1 MQKKTMKM
9 NKGKG
14 QAKKR
19 NIGLKRR
26 MLYGI
31 LQVLIPVIMIITILF
46 WHTRKVMRQEYMRTT
61 QGRVTDIANKI
72 DAKLQ
77 DIYSVSDNFAAN
89 DQLDEYIEKEYSP
102 QEQLYKKL
110 DIVRIYSNIFGA
122 YDMLNQRVRISAIYT
137 YKGELFNFLDPN
149 NDTEEVI
156 HKLRAMNIEDPD
168 LLMKFRWYPLQDNFL
183 LSDVPGEVRA
193 RKAVMGIR
201 RIYSWKKGRYE
212 YVQLF
217 ALKERDIYDQYAE
230 LAKSIPGDIYVITE
244 DGKLISSSN
253 EKAVAAGEISEKLKG
268 KILDQTGNLKEG
280 WEAFGNQMIQVK
292 ASDVNDWK
300 IVMVV
305 PIKSVTREVDVLYY
319 RIFLVMVA
327 CVGFCAM
334 MILYLYKSFMDPI
347 GKLNASMKEVYGGN
361 LNAYVEVKQKNEVG
375 DMIRYYNSMLERIN
389 THIIEGLQSD
399 RKKKEL
405 ELEVLMSQINP
416 HFLYNTLEN
425 IVWMSN
431 EAGRPDIGR
440 TAASLGRMYRL
451 SISGGQVIV
460 PMEHE
465 IEHLMAYVKIQKN
478 RYKDEFEFDLRTD
491 MRQIHELFSL
501 KIIMQPVVEN
511 SFLYGMTGLK
521 QPMMIHLTV
530 KEKGQW
536 VVIKVMDNGRGMDK
550 EKLREIR
557 DQIRFGK
564 AGKDEEEQ
572 NRRSSGIGLH
582 SVESRIKLYFGVDR
596 AVSIYSKKDAGT
608 LTVIRIPRITVEDID
623 EHGNLT
629 SSSREADCEYPIQE
643 K

>member
-1 MQKKTMKM
+1 MQRKIMKM

-31 LQVLIPVIMIITILF
+31 LQVLIPVVVIITILF
-46 WHTRKVMRQEYMRTT
+46 WHTRKVMKQEYMRTT
-61 QGRVTDIANKI
+61 QSRVTDITNKI
-72 DAKLQ
+72 DAKIQ

-89 DQLDEYIEKEYSP
+89 DQLNKYIEKEYSP
-102 QEQLYKKL
+102 TEPMYKKL
-110 DIVRIYSNIFGA
+110 DIVRIYTNIFGA
-122 YDMLNQRVRISAIYT
+122 YDMLNQRARISAMYT

-156 HKLRAMNIEDPD
+156 KKLQAMNIEDPD

-183 LSDVPGEVRA
+183 LSDQPGEVRD

-201 RIYSWKKGRYE
+201 RIYSWEKGRYE
-212 YVQLF
+212 CVQVF
-217 ALKERDIYDQYAE
+217 AIKEREVYEQYKE
-230 LAKSIPGDIYVITE
+230 LAESIPGDIYVITG
-244 DGKLISSSN
+244 DGRLISSSN
-253 EKAVAAGEISEKLKG
+253 EKAVEAGTISEKLKNE
-268 KILDQTGNLKEG
+268 LLEQTGDLKDG
-280 WEAFGNQMIQVK
+280 WAALGNQMIQVK
-292 ASDVNDWK
+292 TSDVNDWK

-305 PIKSVTREVDVLYY
+305 PVKAVTKEVDVLYY

-347 GKLNASMKEVYGGN
+347 GKLNISMKEVYGGN
-361 LNAYVEVKQKNEVG
+361 LNAYVDVKQKNEVG

-389 THIIEGLQSD
+389 TNIIEKLQSD

-425 IVWMSN
+425 IVWMST

-451 SISGGQVIV
+451 SINGGQVIV

-501 KIIMQPVVEN
+501 KIILQPVVEN

-521 QPMMIHLTV
+521 HPMIIHLTV

-536 VVIKVMDNGRGMDK
+536 VMIKVMDNGRGMDR
-550 EKLREIR
+550 EKLGEIR
-557 DQIRFGK
+557 DQIRFGRI
-564 AGKDEEEQ
+564 GKEEEEQ

-596 AVSIYSKKDAGT
+596 AVSIYSKKDVGT

-623 EHGNLT
+623 EHGNLK
-629 SSSREADCEYPIQE
+629 E

>member
-1 MQKKTMKM
+1 MKM
-9 NKGKG
+9 NRENRLV
-14 QAKKR
+14 KKR

-31 LQVLIPVIMIITILF
+31 LQMLIPVMVIITMLF
-46 WHTRKVMRQEYMRTT
+46 WHTRKVMKQEYMRTT
-61 QGRVTDIANKI
+61 QSRITDIANKI

-89 DQLDEYIEKEYSP
+89 DQLNKYIEKEYSP
-102 QEQLYKKL
+102 QEQMYKKL

-122 YDMLNQRVRISAIYT
+122 YDMLNQRVRISAMYT

-156 HKLRAMNIEDPD
+156 KRLRAMNIEDPD
-168 LLMKFRWYPLQDNFL
+168 LLMKFRWFPLQDNFL
-183 LSDVPGEVRA
+183 LSDRPSEVRE

-201 RIYSWKKGRYE
+201 RIYSWEKGRYE
-212 YVQLF
+212 CVQLF
-217 ALKERDIYDQYAE
+217 ALKEKDIYEQYAE
-230 LAKSIPGDIYVITE
+230 LAESIPGDIYVVTE
-244 DGKLISSSN
+244 DGRLISSSS
-253 EKAVAAGEISEKLKG
+253 EMAVEAGEIPEKLRDE
-268 KILDQTGNLKEG
+268 ILEQEEELTKG
-280 WEAFGNQMIQVK
+280 WEAQGKQMIQVK

-305 PIKSVTREVDVLYY
+305 PVKSVTREVDVLYY
-319 RIFLVMVA
+319 RIFLVMMA
-327 CVGFCAM
+327 CVSLCAM
-334 MILYLYKSFMDPI
+334 MIFYLYKSFMDPI

-361 LNAYVEVKQKNEVG
+361 LNAYVDVKQKNEVG

-389 THIIEGLQSD
+389 THIIEGLQSE

-478 RYKDEFEFDLRTD
+478 RYKEDFEFDLKTD

-501 KIIMQPVVEN
+501 KIILQPAVEN
-511 SFLYGMTGLK
+511 SFLYGMAGLK
-521 QPMMIHLTV
+521 HPMMIRLTV
-530 KEKGQW
+530 KERGRW
-536 VVIKVMDNGRGMDK
+536 VIIKIMDNGRGMDR
-550 EKLREIR
+550 EKLREVR

-564 AGKDEEEQ
+564 IKKKDKEQ
-572 NRRSSGIGLH
+572 NRRSTGIGLH
-582 SVESRIKLYFGVDR
+582 SIEARIKLYFGVDR

-608 LTVIRIPRITVEDID
+608 LTVIRIPRITGEDID

-629 SSSREADCEYPIQE
+629 ESSGEANCEYPLDG
-643 K
+643 KK

>member
-1 MQKKTMKM
+1 MQRKIMKM

-31 LQVLIPVIMIITILF
+31 LQVLIPVVVIITILF
-46 WHTRKVMRQEYMRTT
+46 WHTRKVMKQEYMRST
-61 QGRVTDIANKI
+61 QSRITDIANKI
-72 DAKLQ
+72 DAKIQ

-89 DQLDEYIEKEYSP
+89 DQLNKYIEKEYSP
-102 QEQLYKKL
+102 TEPMYKKL
-110 DIVRIYSNIFGA
+110 DIVRIYTNIFGA
-122 YDMLNQRVRISAIYT
+122 YDMLNQRARISAMYT

-149 NDTEEVI
+149 NDTDEVI
-156 HKLRAMNIEDPD
+156 KKLQAMNIEDPD

-183 LSDVPGEVRA
+183 LSDQPGEVRD

-201 RIYSWKKGRYE
+201 RIYSWEKGRYE
-212 YVQLF
+212 CVQVF
-217 ALKERDIYDQYAE
+217 AIKERDVYEQYKE
-230 LAKSIPGDIYVITE
+230 LAESIPGDIYVITG
-244 DGKLISSSN
+244 DGRLISSSN
-253 EKAVAAGEISEKLKG
+253 EKAVEAGTISEKLKNE
-268 KILDQTGNLKEG
+268 LLEQTGDLKDG
-280 WEAFGNQMIQVK
+280 WAALGNQMIQVK
-292 ASDVNDWK
+292 TSDVNDWK

-305 PIKSVTREVDVLYY
+305 PVKAVTKEVDVLYY

-347 GKLNASMKEVYGGN
+347 GKLNISMKEVYGGN
-361 LNAYVEVKQKNEVG
+361 LNAYVDVKQKNEVG

-389 THIIEGLQSD
+389 TNIIEKLQSD

-431 EAGRPDIGR
+431 DAGRPDIGR

-501 KIIMQPVVEN
+501 KIILQPVVEN

-521 QPMMIHLTV
+521 HPMIIHLTV

-536 VVIKVMDNGRGMDK
+536 VMIKVMDNGRGMDR
-550 EKLREIR
+550 EKLKEIR

-564 AGKDEEEQ
+564 AEKDEEDQ

-608 LTVIRIPRITVEDID
+608 LTVIRIPRITGEDID
-623 EHGNLT
+623 EEGNLK
-629 SSSREADCEYPIQE
+629 E

>member
-1 MQKKTMKM
+1 MQRKIMKM

-31 LQVLIPVIMIITILF
+31 LQVLIPVVVIITILF
-46 WHTRKVMRQEYMRTT
+46 WHTRKVMKQEYMRTT
-61 QGRVTDIANKI
+61 QSRVTDITNKI
-72 DAKLQ
+72 DAKIQ

-89 DQLDEYIEKEYSP
+89 DQLNKYIEKEYSP
-102 QEQLYKKL
+102 TEPMYKKL
-110 DIVRIYSNIFGA
+110 DIVRIYTNIFGA
-122 YDMLNQRVRISAIYT
+122 YDMLNQRARISAMYT

-149 NDTEEVI
+149 NDTDEVI
-156 HKLRAMNIEDPD
+156 KKLQAMNIEDPD

-183 LSDVPGEVRA
+183 LSDQPGEVRD

-201 RIYSWKKGRYE
+201 RIYSWEKGRYE
-212 YVQLF
+212 CVQVF
-217 ALKERDIYDQYAE
+217 AIKERDVYEQYKE
-230 LAKSIPGDIYVITE
+230 LAESIPGDIYVITG
-244 DGKLISSSN
+244 DGRLISSSN
-253 EKAVAAGEISEKLKG
+253 EKAVEAGTISEKLNNE
-268 KILDQTGNLKEG
+268 ILEQTGDLKDG
-280 WEAFGNQMIQVK
+280 WAALGNQQMIQVK
-292 ASDVNDWK
+292 TSDVNDWK

-305 PIKSVTREVDVLYY
+305 PVKAVTKEVDVLYY

-347 GKLNASMKEVYGGN
+347 GKLNISMKEVYGGN
-361 LNAYVEVKQKNEVG
+361 LNAYVDVKQKNEVG

-389 THIIEGLQSD
+389 TNIIEKLQSD

-425 IVWMSN
+425 IVWMST

-451 SISGGQVIV
+451 SINGGQVIV

-501 KIIMQPVVEN
+501 KIILQPVVEN

-521 QPMMIHLTV
+521 HPMIIHLTV

-536 VVIKVMDNGRGMDK
+536 VMIKVMDNGRGMDR
-550 EKLREIR
+550 EKLGEIR
-557 DQIRFGK
+557 DQIRYGRTGK
-564 AGKDEEEQ
+564 EEEEQ

-596 AVSIYSKKDAGT
+596 AVSIYSKKDVGT

-623 EHGNLT
+623 EHGNLK
-629 SSSREADCEYPIQE
+629 E

>member
-1 MQKKTMKM
+1 MQRKIMKM

-31 LQVLIPVIMIITILF
+31 LQVLIPVVVIITILF
-46 WHTRKVMRQEYMRTT
+46 WHTRKVMKQEYMRTT
-61 QGRVTDIANKI
+61 QSRVTDITNKI
-72 DAKLQ
+72 DAKIQ

-89 DQLDEYIEKEYSP
+89 DQLNKYIEKEYSP
-102 QEQLYKKL
+102 TEPMYKKL
-110 DIVRIYSNIFGA
+110 DIVRIYTNIFGA
-122 YDMLNQRVRISAIYT
+122 YDMLNQRARISAMYT

-149 NDTEEVI
+149 NDTDEVI
-156 HKLRAMNIEDPD
+156 KKLQAMNIEDPD
-168 LLMKFRWYPLQDNFL
+168 LLMKFRWYPLQDNFF
-183 LSDVPGEVRA
+183 LSDQPGEVRD

-201 RIYSWKKGRYE
+201 RIYSWEKGRYE
-212 YVQLF
+212 CVQVF
-217 ALKERDIYDQYAE
+217 AIKERDIYEQYKE
-230 LAKSIPGDIYVITE
+230 LAESIPGDIYVITG
-244 DGKLISSSN
+244 DGRLISSSN
-253 EKAVAAGEISEKLKG
+253 EKAVEAGTISEKLKNEF
-268 KILDQTGNLKEG
+268 LEQTGDLTDG
-280 WEAFGNQMIQVK
+280 WAALGNQMIQVK
-292 ASDVNDWK
+292 TSDVNDWK

-305 PIKSVTREVDVLYY
+305 PVKAVTKEVDVLYY

-334 MILYLYKSFMDPI
+334 MILHLYKSFMDPI
-347 GKLNASMKEVYGGN
+347 GKLNISMKEVYGGN
-361 LNAYVEVKQKNEVG
+361 LNAYVDVKQKNEVG

-389 THIIEGLQSD
+389 TNIIEKLQSD

-425 IVWMSN
+425 IVWMST

-451 SISGGQVIV
+451 SINGGQVIV

-501 KIIMQPVVEN
+501 KIILQPVVEN

-521 QPMMIHLTV
+521 HPMIIHLTV

-536 VVIKVMDNGRGMDK
+536 VMIKVMDNGRGMDR

-557 DQIRFGK
+557 DQIRFGRT
-564 AGKDEEEQ
+564 GKEEEEQ

-596 AVSIYSKKDAGT
+596 AVSIYSKKDVGT
-608 LTVIRIPRITVEDID
+608 LTVIRIPRITAQDID
-623 EHGNLT
+623 EHGNLK
-629 SSSREADCEYPIQE
+629 E

>member
-1 MQKKTMKM
+1 
-9 NKGKG
+9 
-14 QAKKR
+14 
-19 NIGLKRR
+19 
-26 MLYGI
+26 
-31 LQVLIPVIMIITILF
+31 
-46 WHTRKVMRQEYMRTT
+46 
-61 QGRVTDIANKI
+61 
-72 DAKLQ
+72 
-77 DIYSVSDNFAAN
+77 
-89 DQLDEYIEKEYSP
+89 
-102 QEQLYKKL
+102 
-110 DIVRIYSNIFGA
+110 
-122 YDMLNQRVRISAIYT
+122 
-137 YKGELFNFLDPN
+137 
-149 NDTEEVI
+149 
-156 HKLRAMNIEDPD
+156 
-168 LLMKFRWYPLQDNFL
+168 
-183 LSDVPGEVRA
+183 
-193 RKAVMGIR
+193 
-201 RIYSWKKGRYE
+201 
-212 YVQLF
+212 
-217 ALKERDIYDQYAE
+217 
-230 LAKSIPGDIYVITE
+230 
-244 DGKLISSSN
+244 
-253 EKAVAAGEISEKLKG
+253 
-268 KILDQTGNLKEG
+268 
-280 WEAFGNQMIQVK
+280 
-292 ASDVNDWK
+292 
-300 IVMVV
+300 
-305 PIKSVTREVDVLYY
+305 
-319 RIFLVMVA
+319 
-327 CVGFCAM
+327 
-334 MILYLYKSFMDPI
+334 MDPI

-572 NRRSSGIGLH
+572 NRCSSGIGLH

>member
-1 MQKKTMKM
+1 MQRKIMKM

-31 LQVLIPVIMIITILF
+31 LQVLIPVVVIITILF
-46 WHTRKVMRQEYMRTT
+46 WHTRKVMKQEYMRTT
-61 QGRVTDIANKI
+61 QSRVTDITNKI
-72 DAKLQ
+72 DAKIQ

-89 DQLDEYIEKEYSP
+89 DQLNKYIEKEYSP
-102 QEQLYKKL
+102 TEPMYKKL
-110 DIVRIYSNIFGA
+110 DIVRIYTNIFGA
-122 YDMLNQRVRISAIYT
+122 YDMLNQRARISAMYT

-149 NDTEEVI
+149 NDTDEVI
-156 HKLRAMNIEDPD
+156 KKLQAMNIEDPD

-183 LSDVPGEVRA
+183 LSDQPGEVRD

-201 RIYSWKKGRYE
+201 RIYSWEKGRYE
-212 YVQLF
+212 CVQVF
-217 ALKERDIYDQYAE
+217 AIKERDVYEQYKE
-230 LAKSIPGDIYVITE
+230 LAESIPGDIYVITG
-244 DGKLISSSN
+244 DGRLISSSN
-253 EKAVAAGEISEKLKG
+253 EKAVEAGTISEKLNNE
-268 KILDQTGNLKEG
+268 ILEQTGDLNDG
-280 WEAFGNQMIQVK
+280 WAALGNQQMIQVK
-292 ASDVNDWK
+292 TSDVNDWK

-305 PIKSVTREVDVLYY
+305 PVKAVTKEVDVLYY

-347 GKLNASMKEVYGGN
+347 GKLNISMKEVYGGN
-361 LNAYVEVKQKNEVG
+361 LNAYVDVKQKNEVG

-389 THIIEGLQSD
+389 TNIIEKLQSD

-425 IVWMSN
+425 IVWMST

-451 SISGGQVIV
+451 SINGGQVIV

-501 KIIMQPVVEN
+501 KIILQPVVEN

-521 QPMMIHLTV
+521 HPMIIHLTV

-536 VVIKVMDNGRGMDK
+536 VMIKVMDNGRGMDR
-550 EKLREIR
+550 EKLGEIR
-557 DQIRFGK
+557 DQIRFGRT
-564 AGKDEEEQ
+564 GKEEEEQ

-596 AVSIYSKKDAGT
+596 AVSIYSKKDVGT

-623 EHGNLT
+623 EHGNLK
-629 SSSREADCEYPIQE
+629 E

>member
-1 MQKKTMKM
+1 MTM
-9 NKGKG
+9 NKKKG

-31 LQVLIPVIMIITILF
+31 LQVLIPVMVIITTLF
-46 WHTRKVMRQEYMRTT
+46 WHTRKVMKQEYMRTT
-61 QGRVTDIANKI
+61 QSRITDIANKI

-89 DQLDEYIEKEYSP
+89 DQLKKYIEKEYSP

-110 DIVRIYSNIFGA
+110 DIVKIYSNIFGA
-122 YDMLNQRVRISAIYT
+122 YDILNQRERISAIYT

-156 HKLRAMNIEDPD
+156 RRLRAMNIEDPD
-168 LLMKFRWYPLQDNFL
+168 LLMKFRWFSLQDNFL
-183 LSDVPGEVRA
+183 LSDRPAKVRE

-201 RIYSWKKGRYE
+201 RIYSWEKARYE

-217 ALKERDIYDQYAE
+217 ALKEQDIYEQYRE
-230 LAKSIPGDIYVITE
+230 LAESIPGDIYVISE
-244 DGKLISSSN
+244 NGSLISSSN
-253 EKAVAAGEISEKLKG
+253 EKAVESGELSEKLKAV
-268 KILDQTGNLKEG
+268 ILEQTGDLNEG
-280 WEAFGNQMIQVK
+280 WEALGNQMIQVK
-292 ASDVNDWK
+292 SSDVNDWK

-305 PIKSVTREVDVLYY
+305 PVKSVTKEVDVLYY

-327 CVGFCAM
+327 CVGLCTL
-334 MILYLYKSFMDPI
+334 MIFYLYKSFMDPI

-478 RYKDEFEFDLRTD
+478 RYKEDFEFDLMTD
-491 MRQIHELFSL
+491 MRQIHELYSL
-501 KIIMQPVVEN
+501 KIILQPAVEN

-521 QPMMIHLTV
+521 HPMMIRLTV
-530 KEKGQW
+530 KEKGGW
-536 VVIKVMDNGRGMDK
+536 VMIKIMDNGRGMDR
-550 EKLREIR
+550 EKLKEVR

-564 AGKDEEEQ
+564 TSKDEEEQ
-572 NRRSSGIGLH
+572 NRRSTGIGLH
-582 SVESRIKLYFGVDR
+582 SIEARIKLYFGVDR
-596 AVSIYSKKDAGT
+596 AVSIFSKKDTGT
-608 LTVIRIPRITVEDID
+608 LTVIRIPRITREDMD
-623 EHGNLT
+623 EHGNMSE
-629 SSSREADCEYPIQE
+629 SSKSTALNGKKR

>member
-1 MQKKTMKM
+1 MQRNPMKTNRAKRQRKK
-9 NKGKG
+9 NL
-14 QAKKR
+14 
-19 NIGLKRR
+19 GLKRR
-26 MLYGI
+26 LLYGI
-31 LQVLIPVIMIITILF
+31 LQVLIPVMVIITILF
-46 WHTRKVMRQEYMRTT
+46 WHTRKVMKLEYMRTT
-61 QGRVTDIANKI
+61 QSRITDIGNKI
-72 DAKLQ
+72 DAKIQ

-89 DQLDEYIEKEYSP
+89 HQLNEYIEKEYPP
-102 QEQLYKKL
+102 QEPMYKKL
-110 DIVRIYSNIFGA
+110 DIVKIYSNIFGA
-122 YDMLNQRVRISAIYT
+122 YDMLNQRARISAIYT

-149 NDTEEVI
+149 QDTDEVI
-156 HKLRAMNIEDPD
+156 QKLQAMKIEDPD
-168 LLMKFRWYPLQDNFL
+168 LLMKFCWFPLQDNFL
-183 LSDVPGEVRA
+183 LSDRPSGVRE

-201 RIYSWKKGRYE
+201 RIYSWEKGRYE

-217 ALKERDIYDQYAE
+217 ALKEKAIYEQYEE

-244 DGKLISSSN
+244 DGSLISSSN
-253 EKAVAAGEISEKLKG
+253 EKAVEAGKIPEKLKG
-268 KILDQTGNLKEG
+268 EILERTKDLKEG
-280 WEAFGNQMIQVK
+280 RDGVGNQMIQMK
-292 ASDVNDWK
+292 ASEVNDWK
-300 IVMVV
+300 VVMVV
-305 PIKSVTREVDVLYY
+305 PVKAVTREVDVLYY

-327 CVGFCAM
+327 CVGLCGI
-334 MILYLYKSFMDPI
+334 MIFHLYKSFMDPI

-375 DMIRYYNSMLERIN
+375 DMIHYYNSMLKRIN
-389 THIIEGLQSD
+389 THIIEDLQSE

-478 RYKDEFEFDLRTD
+478 RYKEAFELDLMTD

-501 KIIMQPVVEN
+501 KIILQPAVEN

-521 QPMMIHLTV
+521 HPMMIRLTV
-530 KEKGQW
+530 KEKGGW
-536 VVIKVMDNGRGMDK
+536 VIIKIMDNGHGMCR
-550 EKLREIR
+550 EKLREVR
-557 DQIRFGK
+557 DQILFGK
-564 AGKDEEEQ
+564 IKREEETQ
-572 NRRSSGIGLH
+572 NRRSTGIGLH
-582 SVESRIKLYFGVDR
+582 SIESRIKLYFGVER
-596 AVSIYSKKDAGT
+596 AVSIYSKKNAGT
-608 LTVIRIPRITVEDID
+608 LTVIRIPRITREDID
-623 EHGNLT
+623 DHGNLK
-629 SSSREADCEYPIQE
+629 E

>member
-1 MQKKTMKM
+1 MQRKIMRM

-31 LQVLIPVIMIITILF
+31 LQVLIPVVVIITILF
-46 WHTRKVMRQEYMRTT
+46 WHTRKVMKQEYMRTT
-61 QGRVTDIANKI
+61 QSRVTDITNKI
-72 DAKLQ
+72 DAKIQ

-89 DQLDEYIEKEYSP
+89 DQLNKYIEKEYSP
-102 QEQLYKKL
+102 TEPMYKKL
-110 DIVRIYSNIFGA
+110 DIVRIYTNIFGA
-122 YDMLNQRVRISAIYT
+122 YDMLNQRARISAMYT

-156 HKLRAMNIEDPD
+156 KKLQAMNIEDPD

-183 LSDVPGEVRA
+183 LSDQPGEVRD

-201 RIYSWKKGRYE
+201 RIYSWEKGRYE
-212 YVQLF
+212 CVQVF
-217 ALKERDIYDQYAE
+217 AIKEREVYEQYKE
-230 LAKSIPGDIYVITE
+230 LAESIPGDIYVITG
-244 DGKLISSSN
+244 DGRLISSSN
-253 EKAVAAGEISEKLKG
+253 EKAVEAGTISEKLKNE
-268 KILDQTGNLKEG
+268 ILEQTGDLKDG
-280 WEAFGNQMIQVK
+280 WAALGNQQMIQIK
-292 ASDVNDWK
+292 TSDVNDWK

-305 PIKSVTREVDVLYY
+305 PVKAVTKEVDVLYY

-347 GKLNASMKEVYGGN
+347 GKLNISMKEVYGGN
-361 LNAYVEVKQKNEVG
+361 LNAYVDVKQKNEVG

-389 THIIEGLQSD
+389 TNIIEKLQSD

-425 IVWMSN
+425 IVWMST

-451 SISGGQVIV
+451 SINGGQVIV

-501 KIIMQPVVEN
+501 KIILQPVVEN

-521 QPMMIHLTV
+521 HPMIIHLTV

-536 VVIKVMDNGRGMDK
+536 VMIKVMDNGRGMDR
-550 EKLREIR
+550 EKLGEIR
-557 DQIRFGK
+557 DQIRFGRT
-564 AGKDEEEQ
+564 GKEEEEQ

-596 AVSIYSKKDAGT
+596 AVSIYSKKDVGT

-623 EHGNLT
+623 EHGNLK
-629 SSSREADCEYPIQE
+629 E

>member
-1 MQKKTMKM
+1 M

-31 LQVLIPVIMIITILF
+31 LQVLIPVVVIITILF
-46 WHTRKVMRQEYMRTT
+46 WHTRKVMKQEYMRTT
-61 QGRVTDIANKI
+61 QSRVTDITNKI
-72 DAKLQ
+72 DAKIQ

-89 DQLDEYIEKEYSP
+89 DQLNKYIEKEYSP
-102 QEQLYKKL
+102 TEPMYKKL
-110 DIVRIYSNIFGA
+110 DIVRIYTNIFGA
-122 YDMLNQRVRISAIYT
+122 YDMLNQRARISAMYT

-156 HKLRAMNIEDPD
+156 KKLQAMNIEDPD

-183 LSDVPGEVRA
+183 LSDQPGEVRD

-201 RIYSWKKGRYE
+201 RIYSWEKGRYE
-212 YVQLF
+212 CVQVF
-217 ALKERDIYDQYAE
+217 AIKEREVYEQYKE
-230 LAKSIPGDIYVITE
+230 LAESIPGDIYVITG
-244 DGKLISSSN
+244 DGRLISSSN
-253 EKAVAAGEISEKLKG
+253 EKAVEAGTISEKLKNE
-268 KILDQTGNLKEG
+268 LLEQTGDLIDG
-280 WEAFGNQMIQVK
+280 WAALGNQMIQVK
-292 ASDVNDWK
+292 TSDVNDWK

-305 PIKSVTREVDVLYY
+305 PVKAVTKEVDVLYY

-347 GKLNASMKEVYGGN
+347 GKLNISMKEVYGGN
-361 LNAYVEVKQKNEVG
+361 LNAYVDVKQKNEVG

-389 THIIEGLQSD
+389 TNIIEKLQSD

-425 IVWMSN
+425 IVWMST

-451 SISGGQVIV
+451 SINGGQVIV

-501 KIIMQPVVEN
+501 KIILQPVVEN

-521 QPMMIHLTV
+521 HPMIIHLTV

-536 VVIKVMDNGRGMDK
+536 VMIKVMDNGRGMDR
-550 EKLREIR
+550 EKLGEIR
-557 DQIRFGK
+557 DQIRFGRT
-564 AGKDEEEQ
+564 GKEEEEQ

-596 AVSIYSKKDAGT
+596 AVSIYSKKDVGT
-608 LTVIRIPRITVEDID
+608 LTVIRIPRIIVEDID
-623 EHGNLT
+623 EHGNLK
-629 SSSREADCEYPIQE
+629 E

>member
-1 MQKKTMKM
+1 MQRKIMKM

-31 LQVLIPVIMIITILF
+31 LQVLIPVVVIITILF
-46 WHTRKVMRQEYMRTT
+46 WHTRKVMKQEYMRTT
-61 QGRVTDIANKI
+61 QSRVTDITNKI
-72 DAKLQ
+72 DAKIQ

-89 DQLDEYIEKEYSP
+89 DQLNKYIEKEYSP
-102 QEQLYKKL
+102 TEPMYKKL
-110 DIVRIYSNIFGA
+110 DIVRIYTNIFGA
-122 YDMLNQRVRISAIYT
+122 YDMLNQRARISAMYT

-149 NDTEEVI
+149 NDTDEVI
-156 HKLRAMNIEDPD
+156 KKLQAMNIEDPD

-183 LSDVPGEVRA
+183 LSDQPGEVRD

-201 RIYSWKKGRYE
+201 RIYSWEKGRYE
-212 YVQLF
+212 CVQVF
-217 ALKERDIYDQYAE
+217 AIKEREVYEQYKE
-230 LAKSIPGDIYVITE
+230 LAESIPGDIYVITG
-244 DGKLISSSN
+244 DGRLISSSN
-253 EKAVAAGEISEKLKG
+253 EKAVEAGTISEKLNNE
-268 KILDQTGNLKEG
+268 ILEQTGDLKDG
-280 WEAFGNQMIQVK
+280 WAALGNQQMIQVK
-292 ASDVNDWK
+292 TSDVNDWK

-305 PIKSVTREVDVLYY
+305 PVKAVTKEVDVLYY

-347 GKLNASMKEVYGGN
+347 GKLNISMKEVYGGN
-361 LNAYVEVKQKNEVG
+361 LNAYVDVKQKNEVG

-389 THIIEGLQSD
+389 TNIIEKLQSD

-425 IVWMSN
+425 IVWMST

-451 SISGGQVIV
+451 SINGGQVIV

-501 KIIMQPVVEN
+501 KIILQPVVEN

-521 QPMMIHLTV
+521 HPMIIHLTV

-536 VVIKVMDNGRGMDK
+536 VMIKVMDNGRGMDR
-550 EKLREIR
+550 EKLGEIR
-557 DQIRFGK
+557 DQIRYGRTGK
-564 AGKDEEEQ
+564 EEEEQ

-596 AVSIYSKKDAGT
+596 AVSIYSKKDVGT

-623 EHGNLT
+623 EHGNLK
-629 SSSREADCEYPIQE
+629 E

>member
-1 MQKKTMKM
+1 MKM

-31 LQVLIPVIMIITILF
+31 LQVLIPVVVIITILF
-46 WHTRKVMRQEYMRTT
+46 WHTRKVMKQEYMRSA
-61 QGRVTDIANKI
+61 QSRITDIANKI
-72 DAKLQ
+72 DAKIQ

-89 DQLDEYIEKEYSP
+89 DQLNKYIEKEYSP
-102 QEQLYKKL
+102 TEPMYKKL

-122 YDMLNQRVRISAIYT
+122 YDMLNQRARISAMYT

-156 HKLRAMNIEDPD
+156 GKLQAMNIEDPD

-183 LSDVPGEVRA
+183 LSDQPEEARD

-201 RIYSWKKGRYE
+201 RIYSWEKGRYE
-212 YVQLF
+212 CVQVF
-217 ALKERDIYDQYAE
+217 ALKERAVYEQYKE
-230 LAKSIPGDIYVITE
+230 LAESIPGDIYVITG
-244 DGKLISSSN
+244 DGSLISSSD
-253 EKAVAAGEISEKLKG
+253 EKAVEAGTISDKLKDEFL
-268 KILDQTGNLKEG
+268 KQTGDLKDG
-280 WEAFGNQMIQVK
+280 WDAMGNQMIQVK
-292 ASDVNDWK
+292 SSDVNDWK

-305 PIKSVTREVDVLYY
+305 PVKAVTKEVDVLYY

-347 GKLNASMKEVYGGN
+347 GKLNISMKEVYGGN
-361 LNAYVEVKQKNEVG
+361 LNAYVDVKQKNEVG

-389 THIIEGLQSD
+389 TNIIEKLQSD

-431 EAGRPDIGR
+431 DAGRPDIGR

-501 KIIMQPVVEN
+501 KIILQPVVEN
-511 SFLYGMTGLK
+511 SFLYGMAGLK
-521 QPMMIHLTV
+521 HPMTIHLTV

-536 VVIKVMDNGRGMDK
+536 VMIKVKDNGRGMDR
-550 EKLREIR
+550 EKLKEIR

-564 AGKDEEEQ
+564 AGKEEDEK

-608 LTVIRIPRITVEDID
+608 LTVIRIPRITGEDID
-623 EHGNLT
+623 EDGNLK
-629 SSSREADCEYPIQE
+629 E

>member
-1 MQKKTMKM
+1 MQRKIMKM

-31 LQVLIPVIMIITILF
+31 LQVLIPVVVIITILF
-46 WHTRKVMRQEYMRTT
+46 WHTRKVMKQEYMRTT
-61 QGRVTDIANKI
+61 QSRVTDITNKI
-72 DAKLQ
+72 DAKIQ

-89 DQLDEYIEKEYSP
+89 DQLNKYIEKEYSP
-102 QEQLYKKL
+102 TEPMYKKL
-110 DIVRIYSNIFGA
+110 DIVRIYTNIFGA
-122 YDMLNQRVRISAIYT
+122 YDMLNQRARISAMYT

-149 NDTEEVI
+149 NDTDEVI
-156 HKLRAMNIEDPD
+156 KKLQAMNIEDPD

-183 LSDVPGEVRA
+183 LSDQPGEVRD

-201 RIYSWKKGRYE
+201 RIYSWEKGRYE
-212 YVQLF
+212 CVQVF
-217 ALKERDIYDQYAE
+217 AIKERDVYELYKE
-230 LAKSIPGDIYVITE
+230 LAESIPGDIYVITG
-244 DGKLISSSN
+244 DGRLISSSD
-253 EKAVAAGEISEKLKG
+253 EKAVEAGTISEKLKNE
-268 KILDQTGNLKEG
+268 LLEQTGDLIDG
-280 WEAFGNQMIQVK
+280 WAALGNQMIQVK
-292 ASDVNDWK
+292 TSDVNDWK

-305 PIKSVTREVDVLYY
+305 PVKAVTKEVDVLYY

-347 GKLNASMKEVYGGN
+347 GKLNISMKEVYGGN
-361 LNAYVEVKQKNEVG
+361 LNAYVDVKQKNEVG

-389 THIIEGLQSD
+389 TNIIEKLQSD

-425 IVWMSN
+425 IVWMST

-451 SISGGQVIV
+451 SINGGQVIV

-501 KIIMQPVVEN
+501 KIILQPVVEN

-521 QPMMIHLTV
+521 HPMIIHLTV

-536 VVIKVMDNGRGMDK
+536 VMIKVMDNGRGMDR
-550 EKLREIR
+550 EKLGEIR
-557 DQIRFGK
+557 DQIRFGRI
-564 AGKDEEEQ
+564 GKEEEEQ

-596 AVSIYSKKDAGT
+596 AVSIYSKKDVGT

-623 EHGNLT
+623 EHGNLK
-629 SSSREADCEYPIQE
+629 E